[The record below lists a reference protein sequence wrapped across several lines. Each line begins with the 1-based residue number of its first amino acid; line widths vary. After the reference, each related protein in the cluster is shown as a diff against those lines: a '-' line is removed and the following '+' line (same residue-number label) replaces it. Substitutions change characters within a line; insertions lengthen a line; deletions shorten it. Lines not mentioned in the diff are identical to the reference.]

1 LNENL
6 KILIADDHSLVRQ
19 GLKLELL
26 ELSTGATVLEA
37 ADADTVQL
45 ALSRHPDIDL
55 VILDLYMPGANELEL
70 LSSLCN
76 KYPDI
81 PVVIL
86 SAVESPRVMQRAID
100 RGAAGF
106 IPKSVANEVLISALQ
121 LTLSGG
127 VYIPSQMFGEIP
139 HGNQPDQGFTEETTG
154 ISRRSTSVRPVFTD
168 RQSDVL
174 QLLGGGDTNKAIARK
189 LGLSEHTIKIH
200 LTAIFKTL
208 GVSNRT
214 EAAIACRELGLH
226 SPE

>member
-1 LNENL
+1 MNEHL

-19 GLKLELL
+19 GLKIELL
-26 ELSTGATVLEA
+26 ELSAAAKVLEA
-37 ADADTVQL
+37 TDAETVRQV
-45 ALSRHPDIDL
+45 LSRHPDINL
-55 VILDLYMPGANELEL
+55 VILDLHMPGANELEL
-70 LSSLCN
+70 LGSLCN
-76 KYPDI
+76 EYPDI

-86 SAVESPRVMQRAID
+86 SAVEGPRVMQRAID

-127 VYIPSQMFGEIP
+127 VYIPPQMIGETP
-139 HGNQPDQGFTEETTG
+139 HGSYTDQRFSEAATST
-154 ISRRSTSVRPVFTD
+154 SWRSTPARPVFTD
-168 RQSDVL
+168 RQNDVL
-174 QLLGGGDTNKAIARK
+174 QLLSGGDSNKAIARK

-200 LTAIFKTL
+200 ITAILKTL

-226 SPE
+226 RRE

>member
-1 LNENL
+1 MNENL

-37 ADADTVQL
+37 ADADTVRL
-45 ALSRHPDIDL
+45 TLSRHPDIDL
-55 VILDLYMPGANELEL
+55 VILDLHMPGAYELEL

-76 KYPDI
+76 EYPDI

-127 VYIPSQMFGEIP
+127 VYIPPQMFGEIP
-139 HGNQPDQGFTEETTG
+139 HGNHSDQGATEEAPGTT
-154 ISRRSTSVRPVFTD
+154 RRSTSVRPVFTN

-174 QLLGGGDTNKAIARK
+174 QLLGGGDSNKTIARK

-200 LTAIFKTL
+200 LTAIFRTL

-214 EAAIACRELGLH
+214 EAAIACHELGLH